1 MPYYDLDRFDHHQDP
16 MVRRLSGVTRAAVP
30 EGTDGW
36 TWALPLVFQ
45 SLASPSTA
53 RFPQHP
59 GGGPHE
65 VEPGV
70 LGYWA
75 ALQGFLTYVLGWRRH
90 DRGLRWWI
98 DQGRPTADP
107 RLAFLAEVWGADG
120 AVEPYLFWVQSLP
133 RDRNPGAFFQ
143 DHAWHDDDL
152 DLGWSLWQT
161 EQELAKVGAYPRPF
175 GLHLENGDHI
185 ADLGPVTVGAHDMPP
200 RMTYNSTSQEAVF
213 ETQTLAQAFDYLAAM
228 GGALPATAGAEWR
241 VHLYARTAG
250 FLGTYRQSWRTG
262 FWFSGPHRHHSPGN

>member
-1 MPYYDLDRFDHHQDP
+1 
-16 MVRRLSGVTRAAVP
+16 MVRRLSGATRAAAP

-53 RFPQHP
+53 RFPQRP

-90 DRGLRWWI
+90 DRGLQWWI
-98 DQGRPTADP
+98 DQGRPTEDP
-107 RLAFLAEVWGADG
+107 HLAFLAGVWGADG

-133 RDRNPGAFFQ
+133 QFRNPGALSQ
-143 DHAWHDDDL
+143 DHAWRDEDL
-152 DLGWSLWQT
+152 DLGWCLWQT
-161 EQELAKVGAYPRPF
+161 EHERASAGAHLRPF
-175 GLHLENGDHI
+175 GLHLENGDRI
-185 ADLGPVTVGAHDMPP
+185 ADLGPVAVGPRDMPP
-200 RMTYNSTSQEAVF
+200 RMTYNLASRDAVL
-213 ETQTLAQAFDYLAAM
+213 ETQTLAQAFDRLSTL
-228 GGALPATAGAEWR
+228 GGGLPAVAGAAWR
-241 VHLYARTAG
+241 IHPERQDGGVPGHVSTILANRTLVQRA
-250 FLGTYRQSWRTG
+250 
-262 FWFSGPHRHHSPGN
+262 SP